1 MGETSR
7 QAERG
12 VRRDWA
18 QQGRQ
23 RTQLEHQTQRE
34 SFQRNNHEQTLIV
47 REAHS

>member
-12 VRRDWA
+12 VRQQQQQHNARDSNA
-18 QQGRQ
+18 
-23 RTQLEHQTQRE
+23 E
-34 SFQRNNHEQTLIV
+34 SFQRNNHEQILTA

>member
-12 VRRDWA
+12 VR
-18 QQGRQ
+18 QQQEQ
-23 RTQLEHQTQRE
+23 RTRLERQMQRE
-34 SFQRNNHEQTLIV
+34 SFQRNNHEQTLTV